1 MLDKERL
8 EQLYLGDR
16 KTDQEIG
23 DMYGVSDAA
32 VRYWRKKYGIRTLTQ
47 RERLGITLPSDEEI
61 LELYQGGMSLRALMK
76 KFGVSKPTIRHAL
89 LKSDQYKPKE
99 KWEYSID
106 PSLELTQE
114 QHDIIIGTLLGDA
127 CIPYADHGNNYY
139 RVSHSSR
146 QYGYLAS
153 LKEQMGEWVSS
164 VGIRQDKKT
173 VEHKTYYGY
182 MFKTIHHPAFS
193 DYRREWYRD
202 SLRGSVPTEYLKAPP
217 MAIFEN
223 LSDRSLAY
231 WFFDD
236 GCYTCG
242 DLFLVFHFPLLVVD
256 ECVSVLNDRFG
267 LTWRAIE
274 GSAKNLYLLKLPR
287 SEYRQFFERIV
298 PYATPDLMYK
308 FPVEFHDKIGG
319 SLVFPPNANK
329 EELLRGYSCDV
340 WKTLDEESQDR
351 WVEEIFSVYREM
363 GFPYPKI
370 LTSSEVVRQVQNV
383 QNYDPFLEDGSF
395 KNSQTGQGLCNG
407 HFPTRWQTIVRGKS
421 AYQTFCD
428 DAQFKKVI
436 RTQLKDK
443 NSKRVMPSN
452 MRSALSIYHG
462 NRTPSNFK
470 PSVMKGLVDL
480 YAPIEG
486 KVLDPCAGFGGRLLG
501 AVCSPKNVSY
511 TGIEPSPQT
520 IEGLQA
526 LRSQLVVDGGIAPT
540 RMTLIQG
547 VAEEMD
553 FESIYDLVMTSPPYG
568 DLEQYIGGDQSF
580 LYGAEWEARFYEPLI
595 ANSYRALKVGGHLVL
610 NVNHDMEDRTVALA
624 KKQGFVQCPSHG
636 YPISKFGGRTRGQ
649 EPILVF
655 KKTLVR

>member
-1 MLDKERL
+1 MLSKEDLERL
-8 EQLYLGDR
+8 YVGER
-16 KTDQEIG
+16 RTDQEIG
-23 DMYGVSDAA
+23 VMCGVTDAA
-32 VRYWRKKYGIRTLTQ
+32 VRYWRKKYGLRTLTQ
-47 RERLGITLPSDEEI
+47 RERLGLELPSDGEI
-61 LELYQGGMSLRALMK
+61 LALYQGGMSLRVLMK

-106 PSLELTQE
+106 PSVELTKE
-114 QHDIIIGTLLGDA
+114 QHEIIIGTLLGDA
-127 CIPYADHGNNYY
+127 CIPYAKGNSHYK
-139 RVSHSSR
+139 VAHSSR
-146 QYGYLAS
+146 QYGYLAT
-153 LKEQMGEWVSS
+153 LTELMGEWVNPR
-164 VGIRQDKKT
+164 GITQDKKV

-182 MFKTIHHPAFS
+182 VFKTIHHPSFS
-193 DYRREWYRD
+193 AYRREWYRD
-202 SLRGSVPTEYLKAPP
+202 DLRGQVPTEHLKVPP
-217 MAIFEN
+217 MAVFEN

-242 DLFLVFHFPLLVVD
+242 DMNIAYHFPLLDHGAVV
-256 ECVSVLNDRFG
+256 EALNGSTGLSWRLVGSGSVR
-267 LTWRAIE
+267 T
-274 GSAKNLYLLKLPR
+274 LKLPR
-287 SEYRQFFERIV
+287 SEYAQFFERVV

-308 FPVEFHDKIGG
+308 FPTEFHDKIEGA
-319 SLVFPPNANK
+319 LVFPPNSGKA
-329 EELLRGYSCDV
+329 ELLRGYSCDV

-351 WVEEIFSVYREM
+351 WIAKIFDIYRER
-363 GFPYPKI
+363 GFPYPTI
-370 LTSSEVVRQVQNV
+370 LTRSEVVRQVQNV
-383 QNYDPFLEDGSF
+383 KNYDPFLDDGSF

-407 HFPTRWQTIVRGKS
+407 HFRTRWQTLVRNKS
-421 AYQTFCD
+421 AYQTFHND
-428 DAQFKKVI
+428 TQFKKVI

-443 NSKRVMPSN
+443 NSKRVMPTN

-480 YAPIEG
+480 YVPLNG

-526 LRSQLVVDGGIAPT
+526 LRGQLIVDGGISPT

-547 VAEEMD
+547 VAEKMD
-553 FESIYDLVMTSPPYG
+553 FEGVYDLVVTSPPYR

-580 LYGAEWEARFYEPLI
+580 HYGGDWTARFFEPLI
-595 ANSYRALKVGGHLVL
+595 ANSHRALVSGGHLVL
-610 NVNHDMEDRTVALA
+610 NVNHDMEAETIALA
-624 KKQGFVQCPSHG
+624 EKIGFVSCVGHG
-636 YPISKFGGRTRGQ
+636 YPLSKFGKRTKTQ

-655 KKTLVR
+655 QKP

>member
-23 DMYGVSDAA
+23 DMCGVTDAS

-47 RERLGITLPSDEEI
+47 RERLGLTLPSDGEI

-89 LKSDQYKPKE
+89 IKSGQYQPRE

-106 PSLELTQE
+106 PNRELTQE
-114 QHDIIIGTLLGDA
+114 QHEIIIGTLLGDA
-127 CIPYADHGNNYY
+127 CIPYAKGNSHY
-139 RVSHSSR
+139 RVAHSSR

-153 LKEQMGEWVSS
+153 LKEQMGEWVNPR
-164 VGIRQDKKT
+164 GITQDKKV

-182 MFKTIHHPAFS
+182 VFKTIHHPSFS
-193 DYRREWYRD
+193 AYRREWYRD
-202 SLRGSVPTEYLKAPP
+202 DLRGQVPTEHLKVPP
-217 MAIFEN
+217 MTVFES

-242 DLFLVFHFPLLVVD
+242 DMNIVYHFPLLDHGAVV
-256 ECVSVLNDRFG
+256 EALRGSTGFSWRLVGSGSV
-267 LTWRAIE
+267 
-274 GSAKNLYLLKLPR
+274 KQLKLPR

-308 FPVEFHDKIGG
+308 FPVEFHDKISG
-319 SLVFPPNANK
+319 SLVFPPSASK
-329 EELLRGYSCDV
+329 EELLRGYSCAV

-351 WVEEIFSVYREM
+351 WVEEIFSVYREQ

-407 HFPTRWQTIVRGKS
+407 HFPTRWQTVVRGKS

-428 DAQFKKVI
+428 DTQFKKVI

-443 NSKRVMPSN
+443 NSKRVMPTN

-480 YAPIEG
+480 YAPLNG

-501 AVCSPKNVSY
+501 AVCSPKKVSY

-526 LRSQLVVDGGIAPT
+526 LRIQLVTDGGIAPT

-553 FESIYDLVMTSPPYG
+553 FEGIYDLVMTSPPYR

-580 LYGAEWEARFYEPLI
+580 LYGDAWEARFYEPLI
-595 ANSYRALKVGGHLVL
+595 ANSYRALKMGGYLVL

-655 KKTLVR
+655 NKFVEK

>member
-1 MLDKERL
+1 MLSKEDLERL
-8 EQLYLGDR
+8 YIRER
-16 KTDQEIG
+16 RTDQEIG
-23 DMYGVSDAA
+23 VMCGVTDAA
-32 VRYWRKKYGIRTLTQ
+32 VRYWRKKYGLRTLTQ
-47 RERLGITLPSDEEI
+47 RERLGLELPSDNEI
-61 LELYQGGMSLRALMK
+61 LGLYQGGMSLRVLMK

-89 LKSDQYKPKE
+89 LKSGEYKPKE

-106 PSLELTQE
+106 PSVELTKE
-114 QHDIIIGTLLGDA
+114 QHEIIIGTLLGDA
-127 CIPYADHGNNYY
+127 CIPYAKGNNHY
-139 RVSHSSR
+139 RVAHSSR
-146 QYGYLAS
+146 QYGYLDT
-153 LKEQMGEWVSS
+153 LKEQMGEWVNPR
-164 VGIRQDKKT
+164 GITQDKKV

-182 MFKTIHHPAFS
+182 VFKTIHHPSFS
-193 DYRREWYRD
+193 AYRREWYRD
-202 SLRGSVPTEYLKAPP
+202 DLRGQVPTEHLKVPP
-217 MAIFEN
+217 MAVFES

-242 DLFLVFHFPLLVVD
+242 DMNIVYHFPLLDHGAVV
-256 ECVSVLNDRFG
+256 EALRGSTGFSWRLVGGKSV
-267 LTWRAIE
+267 
-274 GSAKNLYLLKLPR
+274 KYLKLPR
-287 SEYRQFFERIV
+287 SEYTQFFERVV

-308 FPVEFHDKIGG
+308 FPTEFHDKIEGA
-319 SLVFPPNANK
+319 LVFPPNNDK
-329 EELLRGYSCDV
+329 DELLRGYSCDV
-340 WKTLDEESQDR
+340 WKTLDKKAQDR
-351 WVEEIFSVYREM
+351 WIEEIFNIYRER
-363 GFPYPKI
+363 GFPYPQI

-383 QNYDPFLEDGSF
+383 KNYAPFLEDGSF

-407 HFPTRWQTIVRGKS
+407 HFRTRWQTLVRNKS
-421 AYQTFCD
+421 SYQTFHND
-428 DAQFKKVI
+428 TQFKKVI

-480 YAPIEG
+480 YVPFNG

-520 IEGLQA
+520 IEGLHA
-526 LRSQLVVDGGIAPT
+526 LRSQLIVDGGISST

-547 VAEEMD
+547 VAEKMT
-553 FESIYDLVMTSPPYG
+553 FEGIYDLVLTSPPYR

-580 LYGAEWEARFYEPLI
+580 HYGDDWTERFFEPLI
-595 ANSYRALKVGGHLVL
+595 ANSYRALVSGGHLVL
-610 NVNHDMEDRTVALA
+610 NVNHDMEAETVTLA
-624 KKQGFVQCPSHG
+624 EKIGFVSCARHG
-636 YPISKFGGRTRGQ
+636 YPIAKFGKRTSLQ

-655 KKTLVR
+655 QKP